1 MNASQLPIN
10 LPSSLDEEILKY
22 HIPLEGQNERLQDIT
37 EKLGTATIGC
47 RYYPFKY
54 ATNYFS
60 AVSPMVGKELKERI
74 RLENEF
80 VLKKYYSSKKLI
92 SHANYRHGSVISNSD
107 ASVAHSERSKS
118 YMFINK
124 FLDKTDDIA
133 DPFDFRLELP
143 GSENDQEEM
152 EKRHIIQT
160 RVASSYYIHYQ
171 NLLTVDARDTSIIKR
186 HTLWIPTIKK
196 DFRTVTMNKYVGEG
210 SPYDNKVCPLF
221 IDGTN
226 YIPKEYDTY
235 GGCSMIPSIFSEF
248 KLPAFCYHCSVEIN
262 DQVYILGGL
271 VACHKYDEEAPNMKD
286 FDVDGVKNLPPPLLP
301 KIINNPSMVNNTR
314 LYVISMTSS
323 NLMRPE
329 ISGHIPPPL
338 LCIKGSKLTE
348 RHIFFYG
355 GFEIK
360 TESTVDPNGVYH
372 LKKRAFV
379 NNTGYIL
386 DTMMFNF
393 SKIELLALPY
403 KFVTYPTLAARF
415 GHMQVSIYSNNSYGT
430 HGSGQKGAE
439 CNENGALNPSENDSL
454 PSESA
459 SFVGSPAMSTNST
472 ARTNNANHG
481 SGVYTILI
489 FGGYRQTG
497 DDKYEAMNDLWKI
510 DVPVVARGKRGYYKF
525 GDTANATIISKS
537 GDSEP
542 WPSCRAFF
550 GYCIEE
556 IGLLNKT
563 SRKNSILE
571 RLDEN
576 FNIDS
581 ESFQAKG
588 KSKPIFP
595 NIPHARREPQV
606 ANLHSPNKDSYSG
619 ANSSLKQRLI
629 PAASA
634 STSTLQKSLSKR
646 HLSGGRVIVIQGGS
660 NKTDVCG
667 DMWWFDLNTETWSQI
682 TTYGKDEQN
691 GLVPISVPLVGHSMV
706 NVGHIS
712 VCLGGLIQEDVDHL
726 YLGKEVE
733 GYHEGSNMTIGSDI
747 LNIFDLT
754 TQCLQGQMKVVR
766 DVNGKNEH
774 VILGGIPRFSTEMIM
789 SFGCTVL
796 HTNGTI
802 VLVGGLVAKR
812 SHIKEIYLRGA
823 ILKCVLPSI
832 SLAS

>member
-1 MNASQLPIN
+1 MNASQLPMS
-10 LPSSLDEEILKY
+10 LPSSLDEEMLKY
-22 HIPLEGQNERLQDIT
+22 HVPLEEQNERLEDIT
-37 EKLGTATIGC
+37 KQVSTARIGSQ
-47 RYYPFKY
+47 YDAFKY

-60 AVSPMVGKELKERI
+60 AVLPMVGEELKERI

-80 VLKKYYSSKKLI
+80 ILKKYYSSKKLI
-92 SHANYRHGSVISNSD
+92 SHATYRHGSVISTSD
-107 ASVAHSERSKS
+107 ASVSHSERSKS
-118 YMFINK
+118 YMFMNK
-124 FLDKTDDIA
+124 FLENSDDMA
-133 DPFDFRLELP
+133 DPFDLRLDRP
-143 GSENDQEEM
+143 GSENDQEEI
-152 EKRHIIQT
+152 EKRRIIQT
-160 RVASSYYIHYQ
+160 RVASSYYTLYQ
-171 NLLTVDARDTSIIKR
+171 NLLTVDSRDAGIIKR

-196 DFRTVTMNKYVGEG
+196 DFRTVTMDNYIGD
-210 SPYDNKVCPLF
+210 STPYDNKVSPLF
-221 IDGTN
+221 IEGTN

-235 GGCSMIPSIFSEF
+235 GGCSIIPSIFSEF

-262 DQVYILGGL
+262 DLVYVLGGL

-301 KIINNPSMVNNTR
+301 KIINNPSMINNTR
-314 LYVISMTSS
+314 LFVISMTSS

-360 TESTVDPNGVYH
+360 TESKCDLNGIYH

-386 DTMMFNF
+386 DTMMFKF
-393 SKIELLALPY
+393 SKIELIALPY
-403 KFVTYPTLAARF
+403 RFVTYPALAARF
-415 GHMQVSIYSNNSYGT
+415 GHMQVSINSSHTYCN
-430 HGSGQKGAE
+430 HASGQKGAE
-439 CNENGALNPSENDSL
+439 CNENGAINPSENDSL
-454 PSESA
+454 PSETA
-459 SFVGSPAMSTNST
+459 SLAGSPAMSINST
-472 ARTNNANHG
+472 ARNNNASHG
-481 SGVYTILI
+481 SGVYTVLI

-510 DVPVVARGKRGYYKF
+510 DVPVVARGKRGYFKF
-525 GDTANATIISKS
+525 GDTANATIIAKS
-537 GDSEP
+537 GNSDP

-563 SRKNSILE
+563 SRKNSLLE

-581 ESFQAKG
+581 ESFQGKG
-588 KSKPIFP
+588 SSKPIFP
-595 NIPHARREPQV
+595 NIPHARREPQL
-606 ANLHSPNKDSYSG
+606 ANLHPSNKDSYSG
-619 ANSSLKQRLI
+619 TNPSMRQRLNS
-629 PAASA
+629 AASG
-634 STSTLQKSLSKR
+634 STGTLQKSIGKR
-646 HLSGGRVIVIQGGS
+646 HPSGGRVIVIQGGS

-682 TTYGKDEQN
+682 TTYGRDEQN
-691 GLVPISVPLVGHSMV
+691 KSVPISVPLVGHSMV

-712 VCLGGLIQEDVDHL
+712 VCLGGLIQEDIENL

-733 GYHEGSNMTIGSDI
+733 AYHEGSNMTIGSDI

-754 TQCLQGQMKVVR
+754 TQCWQGPIKVVR
-766 DVNGKNEH
+766 DADGKNER
-774 VILGGIPRFSTEMIM
+774 VILGGSPRLSTGMIM

-812 SHIKEIYLRGA
+812 SNISDIYLRGA